1 MDVTVIL
8 PVHNERDNLV
18 PLLDELER
26 ALAPN
31 AKGFEVIAI
40 DDASTDGSGDLLHGL
55 AQRKRYLKILTFR
68 QNYGQSAA
76 FDAGFRHASGRLVAT
91 MDADGQND
99 PADLPCIIDLIDRK
113 GYDFVVGFRKDRQ
126 DGLFLRKIPS
136 RLANF
141 IIRKVTRTRL
151 RDLGCSL
158 KLYRREF
165 TDELRLYGEM
175 HRFISVL
182 VEGLGARTVEVPVH
196 HRPRASGQSKY
207 GLTRTFKVLLD
218 LLTVWFMRGYQT
230 KPIYVF
236 GGTGMALGFAGALL
250 SVAVLW
256 DKFFRGVYVHRNPLF
271 IVSMMFSIMAV
282 QFLVLGLLA
291 EIMVRTYFESQHK
304 PPYLISARIGF
315 DSSTSPPPAAPAPP
329 QRPHVTH
336 LLSADRAALVD
347 TAIGKPR

>member
-99 PADLPCIIDLIDRK
+99 PADLPSMIDLIDGK

-236 GGTGMALGFAGALL
+236 GGTGLIFGFTSIIL
-250 SVAVLW
+250 SAIVLYQ
-256 DKFFRGVYVHRNPLF
+256 KFVHGIYVHLQPLF
-271 IVSMMFSIMAV
+271 IIAMIFSVMAV

-304 PPYLISARIGF
+304 PTYLIASKVGF
-315 DSSTSPPPAAPAPP
+315 PTEQAPVLTHAMSR
-329 QRPHVTH
+329 RPRGEQTPT
-336 LLSADRAALVD
+336 LR
-347 TAIGKPR
+347 